1 MFYTNARSPVKTD
14 QRRRTCPARG
24 ESSATIEGVERVR
37 VDKWLWAARF
47 AKTRSAATEL
57 VLAGHVKVGG
67 ERVKP
72 AREVAAGDRI
82 ELRLGAVRRVVVV
95 TGIADRRGP
104 AKAAAL
110 LYEETPESREE
121 RERLALER
129 RLAGPL
135 GADLGARPTK
145 QERRRLDALR
155 RRQRRR

>member
-1 MFYTNARSPVKTD
+1 VD
-14 QRRRTCPARG
+14 
-24 ESSATIEGVERVR
+24 RVR
-37 VDKWLWAARF
+37 IDKWLWAARF

-72 AREVAAGDRI
+72 AREVVPGDTI
-82 ELRLGAVRRVVVV
+82 EIRTGPILRVVAV
-95 TGIADRRGP
+95 TGLSDRRGS
-104 AKAAAL
+104 AKVAAT

-121 RERLALER
+121 RERLSLER
-129 RLAGPL
+129 RLARPL

-155 RRQRRR
+155 RGQRRR

>member
-1 MFYTNARSPVKTD
+1 MD
-14 QRRRTCPARG
+14 
-24 ESSATIEGVERVR
+24 RVR

-72 AREVAAGDRI
+72 ARDVGVGDTVEI
-82 ELRLGAVRRVVVV
+82 RLGTSRRTVIVM
-95 TGIADRRGP
+95 GIADRRGP
-104 AKAAAL
+104 AKVAAT

-121 RERLALER
+121 RERLAAER
-129 RLAGPL
+129 RLARPL

-155 RRQRRR
+155 KGQRRR